1 MSAGRF
7 LKLEGLAF
15 GFAGAARTLE
25 GIDLVLAPGEIH
37 GILGRSGCGKT
48 TLLKLAA
55 GLLAPQAGR
64 VCVRGRSPQAA
75 REDIG
80 FMFQQPTLLEWLSA
94 LDNVLLPVSL
104 QRTPSHSERAWALQ
118 LLEQLGL
125 AGLEARRPGQI
136 SGGQQSRVALAR
148 ALVLRPS
155 LLLLDEPFAALD
167 ALTRE
172 ALHQA
177 GLSEADVTIVVTGL
191 LNFAPLMQGQ
201 VDATA
206 ATDTGLLVGRRRG
219 LPDVNVMEVARSL
232 NVSSDLYVVREE
244 VYQSKKDLLRRFLR
258 AYRDAA
264 AWMITSP
271 EEAAR
276 LAVKRAIDG
285 SDPALNLD
293 VIRLRNTATVSPLT
307 QRLGLGAMD
316 LPSLQAAADAYRK
329 LGLIERPIRMADVVA
344 SDLLPGK

>member
-7 LKLEGLAF
+7 LELEGLAF
-15 GFAGAARTLE
+15 GFADAARTLE

-64 VCVRGRSPQAA
+64 VALRGRSPQAA

-104 QRTPSHSERAWALQ
+104 QRTPSPSERTWALQ

-125 AGLEARRPGQI
+125 AGLEARRPGQL

-172 ALHQA
+172 ALQQDLLALCSLHGTTALFVTHDIAEAVFLADRVSVMDRGRIVHEVVVDLPRPREAACRGRPEFAALGARVREALEQTTA
-177 GLSEADVTIVVTGL
+177 G
-191 LNFAPLMQGQ
+191 
-201 VDATA
+201 ATA
-206 ATDTGLLVGRRRG
+206 
-219 LPDVNVMEVARSL
+219 
-232 NVSSDLYVVREE
+232 
-244 VYQSKKDLLRRFLR
+244 
-258 AYRDAA
+258 
-264 AWMITSP
+264 
-271 EEAAR
+271 
-276 LAVKRAIDG
+276 
-285 SDPALNLD
+285 
-293 VIRLRNTATVSPLT
+293 
-307 QRLGLGAMD
+307 
-316 LPSLQAAADAYRK
+316 
-329 LGLIERPIRMADVVA
+329 
-344 SDLLPGK
+344 